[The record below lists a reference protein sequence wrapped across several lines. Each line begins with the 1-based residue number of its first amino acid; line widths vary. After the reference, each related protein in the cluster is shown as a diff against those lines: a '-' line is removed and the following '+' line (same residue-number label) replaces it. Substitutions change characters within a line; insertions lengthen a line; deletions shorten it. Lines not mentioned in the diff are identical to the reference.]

1 MVTKLDDNVLPEKKK
16 KKRSNFSHKHVVNT
30 VVSFF
35 FSYGTHCSDSVVSPN
50 SAVVLSNAI
59 KTTLVENTLS
69 AVFRC
74 HHEVKQVQVTNR
86 HVL

>member
-1 MVTKLDDNVLPEKKK
+1 MITFYPRKKK
-16 KKRSNFSHKHVVNT
+16 KKKQLFSQT
-30 VVSFF
+30 RCEYSCFFF